1 MWMFIISLIIG
12 ICIGYFNLLPDE
24 TTDLAHYLILGGLF
38 VLLFIMGFEI
48 GNNDKILH
56 NLNQIGLEAV
66 LLAGGS
72 IVGSLIMI
80 YVFHSYLGEEK

>member
-12 ICIGYFNLLPDE
+12 ICIGYFNLLPNQI
-24 TTDLAHYLILGGLF
+24 TDLAHYLILGGLF

-48 GNNDKILH
+48 GNNDKILN
-56 NLNQIGLEAV
+56 NLNQIGLEAI

-72 IVGSLIMI
+72 IAGSLIMI